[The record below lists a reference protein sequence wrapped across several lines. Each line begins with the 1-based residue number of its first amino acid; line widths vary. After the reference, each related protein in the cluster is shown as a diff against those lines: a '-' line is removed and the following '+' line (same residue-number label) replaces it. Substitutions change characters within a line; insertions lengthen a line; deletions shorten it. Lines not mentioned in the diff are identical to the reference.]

1 MQAAGV
7 LALMFVGV
15 RVSLGGNVFL
25 FTNSVSM
32 RGCQNQDG
40 FWVWWAGSLEG
51 AFRQLISRA
60 D

>member
-1 MQAAGV
+1 MQAAGA

-40 FWVWWAGSLEG
+40 FWVWWTGSLEG
-51 AFRQLISRA
+51 AFR
-60 D
+60 